1 MRFFLLTYCFL
12 FLQAI
17 SCSFGT
23 IETKP
28 EATKLSIQNN
38 STVQLLGVIWNGTN
52 FGDIDPGE
60 FSEMIVSPG
69 GDHIYFNNK
78 LYCTDTYVT
87 VKKYE
92 HYKFPLIDNTRV
104 IDVKTN
110 IPSYLGDILNV
121 D

>member
-1 MRFFLLTYCFL
+1 MKKFLSISCFL
-12 FLQAI
+12 FLQTI

-23 IETKP
+23 LEIKP

-38 STVQLLGVIWNGTN
+38 STVQLLDVIWNGTN

-78 LYCTDTYVT
+78 LYCTDAYVT